1 MSSGFSIFPI
11 KGGVSAPN
19 GFIADGISAGL
30 KANGA
35 LDVAFIYAQDG
46 FNANALFTTNTFAA
60 APIVHFKQHCG
71 DSHNQVRSN
80 FLLITTKNANAM
92 TGEAGVQDICE
103 ITTALQSQF
112 SFIQNPIMAST
123 GVIGVRLPKQKII
136 QSFSN
141 FCFENL
147 HSDAS
152 NRAADAIRT
161 TDAFSKQIALK
172 VELEN
177 GQRFTLGAM
186 AKGAGMIAPSLATM
200 LCFITTD
207 ADIPTQDAKEL
218 LESIAKPNFDAIS
231 VDGDKSTNDSVF
243 LLSNAKSGAYDKEA
257 FAKAL
262 DMVTHKLA
270 LDIVRDGEGS
280 SKVVAFKVCGA
291 QDSTQAK
298 VAAKALSNSL
308 LVKTAIFGKDPN
320 WGRIAS
326 TIGACGVN
334 AKEDLLSISIAGV
347 EVYKK
352 GAILFDG
359 QTESKATKAMEQDEF
374 AIVCD
379 LGIGDGAYTAY
390 GCDLGYKYV
399 EINSDYRS

>member
-1 MSSGFSIFPI
+1 MSSEFSIFPI
-11 KGGVSAPN
+11 KGGVCAPS
-19 GFIADGISAGL
+19 GFVADGISAGL

-35 LDVAFIYAQDG
+35 LDVAFIYAKEG
-46 FNANALFTTNTFAA
+46 FNVNTLFTTNTFAA
-60 APIVHFKQHCG
+60 APIEHFKTYCV
-71 DSHNQVRSN
+71 DSNNTAKSN
-80 FLLITTKNANAM
+80 FMLITTKNANAM
-92 TGEAGVQDICE
+92 TGKAGVQDICE
-103 ITTALQSQF
+103 ILDALKARF
-112 SFIQNPIMAST
+112 SVIANPIMAST
-123 GVIGVRLPKQKII
+123 GVIGVRLPKDTII
-136 QSFSN
+136 QSFEK
-141 FCFENL
+141 FCLENK
-147 HSDAS
+147 DENGT

-177 GQRFTLGAM
+177 GKHFTLGAM

-207 ADIPTQDAKEL
+207 ADIPAQDSKEL
-218 LESIAKPNFDAIS
+218 LQSIAKRNFDCIS
-231 VDGDKSTNDSVF
+231 VDGDMSTNDSVF
-243 LLSNAKSGAYDKEA
+243 LLSNAKSGVYDKEA
-257 FAKAL
+257 FAQAL
-262 DMVTHKLA
+262 DMITHKLA
-270 LDIVRDGEGS
+270 IDIVRDGEGS

-291 QDSTQAK
+291 QDEVEAK
-298 VAAKALSNSL
+298 IAAKALSNSL

-334 AKEDLLSISIAGV
+334 ARQDCLSISIAGV

-352 GAILFDG
+352 GEILFDK
-359 QTESKATKAMEQDEF
+359 QRESQATKAMEQDEF

-379 LGIGDGAYTAY
+379 LGIGSGAYTAY
-390 GCDLGYKYV
+390 GCDLGHKYV